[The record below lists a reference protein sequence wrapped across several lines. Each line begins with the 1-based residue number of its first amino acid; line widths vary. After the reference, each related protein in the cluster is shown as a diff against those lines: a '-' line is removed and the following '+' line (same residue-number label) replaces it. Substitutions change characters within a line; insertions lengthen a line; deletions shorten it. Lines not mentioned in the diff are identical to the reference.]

1 MNISTAAKEY
11 RLQQSAGKENSF
23 MNKALAEPYM
33 FDDEVKAGWD
43 YFLVEIFWLGKRL
56 LTVEGYSTPTLA

>member
-1 MNISTAAKEY
+1 
-11 RLQQSAGKENSF
+11 